1 MSRVAQAVRRWPDKP
16 TLAGSSP
23 TEMGGLVSL
32 ILYADRGAHAECQGA
47 HKLISRN
54 SSQGKASR
62 AKKEC
67 VWMFVQEIPAFIVE
81 VVITVRYNRLVP
93 DF

>member
-23 TEMGGLVSL
+23 TETGGLVSL

-47 HKLISRN
+47 H
-54 SSQGKASR
+54 
-62 AKKEC
+62 AKY
-67 VWMFVQEIPAFIVE
+67 QEYPHKGQHQE
-81 VVITVRYNRLVP
+81 L
-93 DF
+93 